1 MISFSGVFGAV
12 CMCVSV
18 FMYLLSVR
26 IHFLYANDIL
36 RSSFEC
42 GTSFTDWQNTKLSPL
57 NWITDRFAST
67 NDFCWT
73 NNRGTGVLIL
83 IWIKT
88 HSEIII
94 YSSFYSNNDET
105 LINSFCSFRIV
116 FLWRGSIWN
125 SFLFHRCAHK
135 NVSHLAIWSYSFFF
149 SPFFAG

>member
-1 MISFSGVFGAV
+1 MISFSGVYGAV

-94 YSSFYSNNDET
+94 IQVFIQTTTRHWLILFVRFELFFSGGVLFGILFFFIGVPIKMSHT
-105 LINSFCSFRIV
+105 LRFDQI
-116 FLWRGSIWN
+116 
-125 SFLFHRCAHK
+125 H
-135 NVSHLAIWSYSFFF
+135 FF